1 MNPLM
6 SMIGNMGGSKNPMS
20 AMMQAMQVINQ
31 IRKSGNP
38 QATLNQIAQSNQ
50 NIKQA
55 MDMCKGKNPQQVFE
69 QMCKQNG
76 MDPEQFNG
84 MLK

>member
-6 SMIGNMGGSKNPMS
+6 SMIGNMGGGNNPMS
-20 AMMQAMQVINQ
+20 AMMQAMGVINQ

-38 QATLNQIAQSNQ
+38 QATINQMAQSNP

-55 MDMCKGKNPQQVFE
+55 MDLCKGKNPQQIFE
-69 QMCKQNG
+69 DTCRKNG
-76 MDPEQFNG
+76 MELGQFTE
-84 MLK
+84 MFK